1 MLERRGLQMHRE
13 FTFTK
18 RKLEFIVR
26 DLLERD
32 VLGSAAYRSA
42 DRAEEGFEKRAALE
56 FLLWFVDEAFPENFS
71 FRGKYDGLEN
81 EYESDVARQISAGRG
96 WSGPQVRE
104 KESADNV
111 VFVDFRNDR

>member
-1 MLERRGLQMHRE
+1 MNRE

-18 RKLEFIVR
+18 RKLEFIIR

-32 VLGSAAYRSA
+32 VLSSPSYRTVH
-42 DRAEEGFEKRAALE
+42 RVEEGFEKRAALE

-81 EYESDVARQISAGRG
+81 EYGTDAAREIAAGRG

-111 VFVDFRNDR
+111 VFVDFRDDR